1 MTSKLLFFLSTLV
14 FVSAQAYDTGVY
26 GLGYWN
32 ETYAIEANQNPN
44 NTKSVP
50 FQINTQNYTFQVNV
64 AEFTPTG
71 AQANRTQNPRQAAS
85 FYNLIWSGDETL
97 NETLQGAVISGTQGS
112 RPELCVTVRT
122 GTMARSIT
130 NNYREEDDGDCSHAF
145 GKQCM
150 DDLKKVGYSQIS
162 QCNGLW
168 MPKSCTSKFGSGGF
182 GSTSK
187 LSIHTY
193 MKGGLLCTDALIELI
208 SSTNNK
214 TSEYFTTSPVEFSFY
229 RSQIFSAGN
238 ESYYE
243 REDKRLH
250 VAFLSGTWGITPIC
264 MRVNNTELSENDIA
278 VIQGGAGSVRGSI
291 GLSVVIALAV
301 AVFML

>member
-1 MTSKLLFFLSTLV
+1 MASRLLIFLSTLAYA
-14 FVSAQAYDTGVY
+14 SAQYDAGVY

-50 FQINTQNYTFQVNV
+50 FQIGTQNYTFQVNV

-85 FYNLIWSGDETL
+85 FYNLIWSGGETL
-97 NETLQGAVISGTQGS
+97 NETLQDAVISGTQGS
-112 RPELCVTVRT
+112 RAELCVTIHM

-130 NNYREEDDGDCSHAF
+130 NNYREEDNGDCSHAF

-150 DDLKKVGYSQIS
+150 DDLKKVGYSEIS
-162 QCNGLW
+162 QCNALW

-193 MKGGLLCTDALIELI
+193 IKGGLLCTDAPIELI

-214 TSEYFTTSPVEFSFY
+214 TSEYFTTSPVEFSYY

-238 ESYYE
+238 DSYYE
-243 REDKRLH
+243 REDKRFH
-250 VAFLSGTWGITPIC
+250 VAFLSGTWGITPVC
-264 MRVNNTELSENDIA
+264 TRVNNTKLGQNDIA
-278 VIQGGAGSVRGSI
+278 VQQGGAGSVRGSI
-291 GLSVVIALAV
+291 GLSMVIALAV
-301 AVFML
+301 AMFIL

>member
-1 MTSKLLFFLSTLV
+1 MTSRLLIFLSTLA
-14 FVSAQAYDTGVY
+14 FASAQAYDNGAY

-32 ETYAIEANQNPN
+32 ETYAVEANQNPN

-71 AQANRTQNPRQAAS
+71 VQANRTQNPRQAAS

-97 NETLQGAVISGTQGS
+97 NETLQDAVISGTQGS
-112 RPELCVTVRT
+112 RPELCVTIHT

-130 NNYREEDDGDCSHAF
+130 NNYREEDNGDCSHAF

-150 DDLKKVGYSQIS
+150 DDIKKVGYSQIS

-168 MPKSCTSKFGSGGF
+168 MPKSCTSKFGSGGI
-182 GSTSK
+182 GSTK
-187 LSIHTY
+187 I
-193 MKGGLLCTDALIELI
+193 I
-208 SSTNNK
+208 SATNNK
-214 TSEYFTTSPVEFSFY
+214 TSEYFTTSPVEFSYY

-238 ESYYE
+238 ETYYE

-250 VAFLSGTWGITPIC
+250 VAFLSGTWGITPLC
-264 MRVNNTELSENDIA
+264 MRVNNTELSGNDIA
-278 VIQGGAGSVRGSI
+278 VSQGGAGSVSGSI

-301 AVFML
+301 AMFML